1 MPCWA
6 MPSTPEQL
14 WALATALGIGA
25 LIGLEREK
33 RKAEDP
39 VGAIGGIRTFV
50 TLALLGGAAG
60 LLGQQAALPWI
71 PAVVLAMVGLAVIA
85 SYHLRGREHVDDGLG
100 LTSELAAIAV
110 CLLGMLSTM
119 GGRDVAA
126 GLGVLL
132 AALLAYKSPLHG
144 LVRRIGWDDVLVV
157 MRLGLASFV
166 VLPLL
171 PDRAIDPWGALNP
184 YSLWLLALLIAGL
197 SLAGYIA
204 VRALGPGHGTA
215 VTGLAGGLVSSTA
228 VTLAFAR
235 RAQAGEAPRPL
246 AAGILLAW
254 AVMCGRVLV
263 TVALINRALLPAL
276 AWPMALMGL
285 AAVGFALWHLRGA
298 AAEAAAADAVAIR
311 NPFSLT
317 EATKFAALF
326 AVVQLLVA
334 LARAYLPPE
343 SVLAVAAIAGLTDVD
358 AITLAMARQA
368 QAGDGS
374 LEVAAIVIACFANT
388 LVKAGMATYGAAG
401 MRGPVGIATAAIL
414 LAGGLGLLITWQLH

>member
-1 MPCWA
+1 MTP
-6 MPSTPEQL
+6 TPEQL

-39 VGAIGGIRTFV
+39 VGAIGGLRTFV

-100 LTSELAAIAV
+100 LTSEFAAIAV

-263 TVALINRALLPAL
+263 TVALLNQALLPAL

-298 AAEAAAADAVAIR
+298 AAEAAADGVDIR

-368 QAGDGS
+368 QGGDGW

-414 LAGGLGLLITWQLH
+414 LAGGLGLLVAWQLG

>member
-1 MPCWA
+1 

-39 VGAIGGIRTFV
+39 VGAIGGLRTFV

-60 LLGQQAALPWI
+60 LLGHQAALPWI
-71 PAVVLAMVGLAVIA
+71 PAVVLAMVGIAVIA

-144 LVRRIGWDDVLVV
+144 LVRRIGWDDVLVA

-263 TVALINRALLPAL
+263 TVALINRALLPML

-298 AAEAAAADAVAIR
+298 AAEAAADAVEVR

-343 SVLAVAAIAGLTDVD
+343 SVLAVAALAGLTDVD
-358 AITLAMARQA
+358 AITLSMARQA
-368 QAGDGS
+368 QGGDAW

-401 MRGPVGIATAAIL
+401 MRAPVGIATAAIL
-414 LAGGLGLLITWQLH
+414 VAGGLGLLVAWQLH

>member
-1 MPCWA
+1 

-39 VGAIGGIRTFV
+39 VGAIGGLRTFI

-60 LLGQQAALPWI
+60 LLGEQAALPWI
-71 PAVVLAMVGLAVIA
+71 PAVVLAIVGFAVIA
-85 SYHLRGREHVDDGLG
+85 SYHLRAREQVDDGLG

-197 SLAGYIA
+197 SLAGYVA

-235 RAQAGEAPRPL
+235 RAAAGEAPRPL

-298 AAEAAAADAVAIR
+298 AAAAAADAVAVR

-343 SVLAVAAIAGLTDVD
+343 SVLAVAALAGLTDVD
-358 AITLAMARQA
+358 AITLSMARQA
-368 QAGDGS
+368 QGGDGW
-374 LEVAAIVIACFANT
+374 LEVSAIVIACFANT
-388 LVKAGMATYGAAG
+388 LVKAGMATYGTPG
-401 MRGPVGIATAAIL
+401 MRGPVGIATVAIL
-414 LAGGLGLLITWQLH
+414 CAGVLGLLVTWQLR

>member
-1 MPCWA
+1 MTP
-6 MPSTPEQL
+6 TPEQL

-25 LIGLEREK
+25 LVGLEREK
-33 RKAEDP
+33 RKADDP
-39 VGAIGGIRTFV
+39 VGAIGGLRTFITV
-50 TLALLGGAAG
+50 ALMGGAAG
-60 LLGQQAALPWI
+60 LIGQQTALPWI
-71 PAVVLAMVGLAVIA
+71 PAVVLALVGLAAIA
-85 SYHLRGREHVDDGLG
+85 SYHLRAREHVDDGLG
-100 LTSELAAIAV
+100 LNSELAAIAV

-119 GGRDVAA
+119 GARDVAA

-144 LVRRIGWDDVLVV
+144 LVRRIGWDDVLAV

-235 RAQAGEAPRPL
+235 RAEAGEAPRPL

-276 AWPMALMGL
+276 AWPLALMGL

-298 AAEAAAADAVAIR
+298 TAAAAADAMEVR

-343 SVLAVAAIAGLTDVD
+343 SVLAVAALAGLTDVD
-358 AITLAMARQA
+358 AITLSMARQA
-368 QAGDGS
+368 QGGDAW
-374 LEVAAIVIACFANT
+374 LAVLAIVIACFANT

-401 MRGPVGIATAAIL
+401 MRAPVGIATAAIL
-414 LAGGLGLLITWQLH
+414 VAGGLGLLVTWQIR

>member
-1 MPCWA
+1 MNPTA
-6 MPSTPEQL
+6 EQL

-33 RKAEDP
+33 RKADEP
-39 VGAIGGIRTFV
+39 AGAIGGVRTFV

-85 SYHLRGREHVDDGLG
+85 SYHLRGREHVDDALG

-144 LVRRIGWDDVLVV
+144 LVRRIGWDDVLAV

-235 RAQAGEAPRPL
+235 RAEAGEAPRPL

-276 AWPMALMGL
+276 AWPLALMGL

-298 AAEAAAADAVAIR
+298 TAAAAADAMEVR

-343 SVLAVAAIAGLTDVD
+343 SVLAVAALAGLTDVD
-358 AITLAMARQA
+358 AITLSMARQA
-368 QAGDGS
+368 QGGDAW
-374 LEVAAIVIACFANT
+374 LAVLAIVIACFANT
-388 LVKAGMATYGAAG
+388 LVKAGMATYGTPG
-401 MRGPVGIATAAIL
+401 MRAPVGIATAAIL
-414 LAGGLGLLITWQLH
+414 IAGGLGLLVTWQMR